1 VSAYGQQQAY
11 QRAAFERDCMAVQV
25 GVQHKALLSLGRRNK
40 ELSDA
45 LAAAEAE
52 LAFLRGTPSTYLVE
66 DVLAGKYRKD
76 A

>member
-1 VSAYGQQQAY
+1 MSAHGQQQAY
-11 QRAAFERDCMAVQV
+11 QRATYERDCLAKQVAVQV
-25 GVQHKALLSLGRRNK
+25 NALLSLGRRNK

-45 LAAAEAE
+45 LAAAETE
-52 LAFLRGTPSTYLVE
+52 LAFLRGGPSIYLVE

>member
-1 VSAYGQQQAY
+1 MSAYGQDQAY
-11 QRAAFERDCMAVQV
+11 KRAAFERDCLAKQV
-25 GVQHKALLSLGRRNK
+25 SAQHKALLSLGRRNK

-45 LAAAEAE
+45 LAAAEE
-52 LAFLRGTPSTYLVE
+52 DLAFLRGGPSLYLVE